1 MVGVQRLGGDGERI
15 GATSLHFGHLH
26 TPRAIGT
33 RESLTLIHHLAVL
46 AQHASYFASC
56 IGTTFQQE
64 GLVARQDHS
73 RGINRRQMQPSVVA
87 RECRIDGLCQDLCTF
102 GIGMQGIG
110 EEVRTTVQRR
120 VEVDELCSCA
130 MCHQLDGLLNL
141 CVPVAC
147 AALEARMAMEDG
159 RHLADQDTRLGVRRA
174 EGINQGTVVRDEFLL
189 PVGPVARVGVV
200 QAKMDDHPVGLEV
213 QRFAEL
219 RQMDVGTMPLI

>member
-15 GATSLHFGHLH
+15 GAASLHFGHLH

-73 RGINRRQMQPSVVA
+73 RGIDRRQMQPSVVA
-87 RECRIDGLCQDLCTF
+87 REGRIDGLCQNLCAF
-102 GIGMQGIG
+102 GIGVQGIG
-110 EEVRTTVQRR
+110 EEVGTAVKRL
-120 VEVDELCSCA
+120 VEVDELCSGA
-130 MCHQLDGLLNL
+130 LCHLLDGLLNL

-147 AALEARMAMEDG
+147 AALEAWVAMEDG
-159 RHLADQDTRLGVRRA
+159 RHLADQDAGFGVHQA
-174 EGINQGTVVRDEFLL
+174 EGINQGAIVRDELLL

-200 QAKMDDHPVGLEV
+200 QA
-213 QRFAEL
+213 
-219 RQMDVGTMPLI
+219 